1 MIDQII
7 PFGKT
12 GSQRSMRLNSAR
24 WLRYCTKKQEANP
37 PSTSQGCASE
47 SGKQKQGR
55 KKSKQ
60 TPRLIA
66 RSWSGK
72 GFPWSMSGFS
82 FSYYQ
87 DQDLAKL
94 LKKTRKSGVL
104 PGFSGINIAITFLL
118 S

>member
-1 MIDQII
+1 
-7 PFGKT
+7 
-12 GSQRSMRLNSAR
+12 
-24 WLRYCTKKQEANP
+24 
-37 PSTSQGCASE
+37 
-47 SGKQKQGR
+47 
-55 KKSKQ
+55 
-60 TPRLIA
+60 
-66 RSWSGK
+66 
-72 GFPWSMSGFS
+72 MSGFS